1 MSSNLPAKGS
11 EIRAFLA
18 KSTAA
23 FSTALATTDDKQ
35 VNAWV
40 RVVMSTV
47 QNPASKLRECEPLSV
62 IQACMYAAQLK
73 LSVDPLLGEAWLI
86 PRMNRKLSPARWQ
99 CNMQIGANG
108 LRKLAMRSGRVKGAI
123 KCEVIKEEDY
133 FIYEEADGSPSI
145 TWRPNLKVPDRGKV
159 IGAWAVAN
167 FIDGGRLV
175 RVIDRNELDRAKKKS
190 EAGRKDQGPWSTDYE
205 AMCRKTVLSRLCREL
220 PLDEDSARMV
230 QRDIESDATP
240 DAVIDTTQVRAMLD
254 VPEDEAPSGLD
265 ALAEAEEEGMP
276 PIPEA
281 MLENDPD
288 ASADVEVKA

>member
-1 MSSNLPAKGS
+1 MNDNLPAQRGA
-11 EIRAFLA
+11 EIRAFLN
-18 KSTAA
+18 KSTKA
-23 FSTALATTDDKQ
+23 FSTALAAPDDKT

-47 QNPASKLRECEPLSV
+47 QNPGSKLRECEPLTI

-86 PRMNRKLSPARWQ
+86 PRLNRKLSPARYQ

-123 KCEVIKEEDY
+123 KCEVIRKEDY
-133 FIYEEADGSPSI
+133 FTYEEADGSPSI
-145 TWRPNLKVPDRGKV
+145 VWRPNLGVEKRGDV

-167 FIDGGRLV
+167 FTDGGRLV
-175 RVIDRNELDRAKKKS
+175 RVIDRNELERAKQKS
-190 EAGRKDQGPWSTDYE
+190 ESGRRNQGPWSTDYE

-240 DAVIDTTQVRAMLD
+240 DTVIDTTQVREMLD
-254 VPEDEAPSGLD
+254 LPEEEASGLD
-265 ALAEAEEEGMP
+265 ALAEAAEEDMP
-276 PIPEA
+276 PIPKA
-281 MLENDPD
+281 MLENDERSEP
-288 ASADVEVKA
+288 AEVKE